1 MLNECGSDVLLS
13 NTKPGKR
20 EQRVAAALLSLRH
33 ESQLLLSLPLRAERP
48 IDSMVF
54 TLPGNDDDDAELL
67 DCHEN
72 PSLRL

>member
-1 MLNECGSDVLLS
+1 
-13 NTKPGKR
+13 
-20 EQRVAAALLSLRH
+20 
-33 ESQLLLSLPLRAERP
+33 
-48 IDSMVF
+48 MVF